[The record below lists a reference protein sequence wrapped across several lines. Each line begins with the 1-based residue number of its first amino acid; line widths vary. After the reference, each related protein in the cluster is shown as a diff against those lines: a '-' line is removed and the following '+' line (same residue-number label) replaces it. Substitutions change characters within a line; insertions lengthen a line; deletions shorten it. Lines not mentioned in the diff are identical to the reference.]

1 MTVSVQGMR
10 LKFALPQGT
19 VILRH
24 VMNNIFG
31 NLRNSHEAKVVMVP
45 LVHRA
50 YTIVNETGILPV
62 KDYPADEV
70 FLERQ

>member
-1 MTVSVQGMR
+1 MTVDVQGRR
-10 LKFALPQGT
+10 LKYALPQGE
-19 VILRH
+19 VVLRH

-31 NLRNSHEAKVVMVP
+31 NLRNSREAKVAMVP

-62 KDYPADEV
+62 QDYLAEDV